1 MGVKWTQEQ
10 EQVISLHNRD
20 ILVSAAAG
28 SGKTAVLV
36 ERILTMV
43 TRRKDPVDIDHLLVV
58 TFTRA
63 AAGEMKERILKAL
76 DDRLTEEPDN
86 EHLKR
91 QVAYIHNAQIN
102 TIDGFCA
109 YVIRNYFHLIDL
121 DPGYRTA
128 DEGELKLLKADVLRE
143 VLEEGYDLG
152 SDDFH
157 RLVECYAPGKTDAV
171 LEDLILQLYEMST
184 SHPWPEEWLE
194 FCRGVYDVRTQEE
207 VFDSPWM
214 KLFWADVRQKIGEA
228 VTQAAENIKTAQAE
242 DGPYAY
248 LQALEADAAFLDR
261 LSNTEDYN
269 EIHAVL
275 REHKW
280 ERLSSKKDAAVSD
293 MLKERAKA
301 GRETVKE
308 IVSELQKQYFAMPAE
323 AVFQCM
329 RSCSPVMGSL
339 IDLTIAFSRRFALK
353 KRQKNLLDFTDME
366 HLALQILVEKKE
378 DGSCVRSQAARELS
392 RQFEEILIDEY
403 QDSNYVQ
410 EMLLTSVSRHED
422 GVCNIFM
429 VGDVKQSIYRF
440 RLADPRLF
448 LEKYETY
455 TKKESSRQ
463 RIDLHRNFRSRKEVL
478 GFVNLLFEQL
488 MSRSFGGVAYDE
500 GAALYP
506 GAEYPGGNDPEF
518 ARTEVLMLESDGE
531 DVKEEGMSGE
541 ARELEA
547 RIIGQ
552 RIREMAGRE
561 LVFDRQANAY
571 RPMRYSDCVILL
583 RTVSGWGETFGKVL
597 QAMGIPSYVT
607 TRTGYFTAP
616 EIVTLLNYLHICDNP
631 RQDIPFAGILHSPIA
646 AVSVQELADI
656 RREFPEGKLYDGCR
670 RYQDAGENEVLR
682 KKLEKFFSVYSDMRD
697 RVAYTPIHELILAIL
712 NETGYGQYVRAMPAG
727 EQRAA
732 NIRMLIEK
740 ARDYEKTSYRGLF
753 NFVRY
758 IEYLQ
763 KYNVD
768 FGEVNITGENENTVR
783 IMSIH
788 KSKGLEFPVVFLAGM
803 GKKFNL
809 RDINS
814 GIIMHPDY
822 GPGVDCIDPEQRTRM
837 PTLLKGVIRHQ
848 LLMESLGEEMR
859 VLYVALTRAKEK
871 LILVGTVS
879 RLEKRVRECAGVL
892 AQESPEISMR
902 IREKGRDY
910 WAWVLPSL
918 VRHRAFLPVLEA
930 YGLPANA
937 RKEIQKDDAEVVIR
951 ILTLQELTQKEVWHE
966 TGRQAGKRRFLE
978 WNVQKTYDPQ
988 VKQLLDERFSFVY
1001 PYEKQQHV
1009 PVKLTV
1015 SELKQPYMEEPAEE
1029 LYFQPDII
1037 PLVPQF
1043 IEKKEQVL
1051 TGADRGTAYHRVFQ
1065 LLDYSGADSA
1075 EGVGRQLSEMEA
1087 AGKIT
1092 ETMKLCVEAEDI
1104 VGLVQSPLGR
1114 RMKAAQQEGRLF
1126 LEQPFAMSIP
1136 ASEKDPHF
1144 LDSDTIV
1151 VQGIIDA
1158 FFYEGDGIILVDYKT
1173 DQVQCAQELADKYH
1187 RQLDYYAQALMRTT
1201 GKTVREKIIY
1211 SVTLGREI
1219 VCE

>member
-1 MGVKWTQEQ
+1 MGVKWTKEQ
-10 EQVISLHNRD
+10 EQVISLHDRD

-43 TRRKDPVDIDHLLVV
+43 TRSENPIDIDHLLIV

-63 AAGEMKERILKAL
+63 AAGEMKERILTAL
-76 DDRLTEEPDN
+76 DDRLSKDPEN

-91 QVAYIHNAQIN
+91 QVSYIHNAQIN

-109 YVIRNYFHLIDL
+109 YVIRNYFHMIDL

-128 DEGELKLLKADVLRE
+128 DEGELKLLKADVIDE
-143 VLEEGYDLG
+143 VLEEAYDIG
-152 SDDFH
+152 SDEFH
-157 RLVECYAPGKTDAV
+157 QLVECYASGKTDHV
-171 LEDLILQLYEMST
+171 LEELIYQLYEMSI
-184 SHPWPEEWLE
+184 SHPWPKEWLIG
-194 FCRGVYDVRTQEE
+194 CRKVYDAKTKEE
-207 VFDSPWM
+207 LFASSWM
-214 KLFWADVRQKIGEA
+214 ELFWKDVRQKIQEA
-228 VTQAAENIKTAQAE
+228 VSQTEENMKTAQSE

-248 LQALEADAAFLDR
+248 LTALEADRAFLHR
-261 LSNTEDYN
+261 LSGADDYD
-269 EIHAVL
+269 EIWNL
-275 REHKW
+275 LKEHKW
-280 ERLSSKKDAAVSD
+280 ERLSAKKDAAVSE
-293 MLKERAKA
+293 MQKEQVKA

-308 IVSELQKQYFAMPAE
+308 IIKELQSQYFIMTGE

-329 RSCSPVMGSL
+329 QSCAPVVGSL
-339 IDLTIAFSRRFALK
+339 VDLTLAFSERFEQK

-378 DGSCVRSQAARELS
+378 DGSCVRSQAAKELS
-392 RQFEEILIDEY
+392 LQFEEILIDEY

-422 GVCNIFM
+422 GICNIFM

-440 RLADPRLF
+440 RLANPELF

-455 TKKESSRQ
+455 TLEESGRQ

-500 GAALYP
+500 SAALYP
-506 GAEYPGGNDPEF
+506 GAEYPEGNDPQF
-518 ARTEVLMLESDGE
+518 PKTEVLMLETDSE

-552 RIREMAGRE
+552 RIHELVGRE
-561 LVFDRQANAY
+561 QVFDGQIKAY
-571 RPMRYSDCVILL
+571 RPARYSDCVILL
-583 RTVSGWGETFGKVL
+583 RTISGWGETFGKVL
-597 QAMGIPSYVT
+597 QAMGIPANVT
-607 TRTGYFTAP
+607 TRTGYFTAL

-631 RQDIPFAGILHSPIA
+631 RQDIPFTAVLHSPIA
-646 AVSVQELADI
+646 AVSAKELADI

-670 RYQDAGENEVLR
+670 RYLDAGENE
-682 KKLEKFFSVYSDMRD
+682 KLKEKLKRFFAVYGDIRE

-712 NETGYGQYVRAMPAG
+712 SETGYGQYVRAMPAG

-732 NIRMLIEK
+732 NIRMLVEK

-753 NFVRY
+753 NFIRY

-763 KYNVD
+763 KYDVD
-768 FGEVNITGENENTVR
+768 FGEVNVAGENENIVR

-809 RDINS
+809 RDMNS
-814 GIIMHPDY
+814 GMIVHPDY
-822 GPGVDCIDPEQRTRM
+822 GLGVDFIDPGQRIKM

-848 LLMESLGEEMR
+848 LMMENLSEEMR

-871 LILVGTVS
+871 LILAGTIS
-879 RLEKRVRECAGVL
+879 RLEKRVRECSGLLGREA
-892 AQESPEISMR
+892 PEIPMR
-902 IREKGRDY
+902 MREKGRDY
-910 WAWVLPSL
+910 WSWILPSL
-918 VRHRAFLPVLEA
+918 VRHRAFLPVLEMFEIPVN
-930 YGLPANA
+930 G
-937 RKEIQKDDAEVVIR
+937 RKEIQKENADLVLK
-951 ILTLQELTQKEVWHE
+951 ILTLQELTSGEVW
-966 TGRQAGKRRFLE
+966 RQASRQVIKSRFLE
-978 WNVQKTYDPQ
+978 WDERKTYDPQ
-988 VKQLLDERFSFVY
+988 MKQLLDERFSFSY

-1015 SELKQPYMEEPAEE
+1015 SELKQEYSAEQGEP

-1037 PLVPQF
+1037 PLIPRF
-1043 IEKKEQVL
+1043 IEKREPVL
-1051 TGADRGTAYHRVFQ
+1051 KGADRGTAYHRVFQ
-1065 LLDYSGADSA
+1065 LLDYRSADST
-1075 EGVGRQLSEMEA
+1075 EGVRQQLLAMEA
-1087 AGKIT
+1087 AGRIT
-1092 ETMKLCVEAEDI
+1092 ETMKLCIDPEDI
-1104 VGLVQSPLGR
+1104 TRFVLGSLGI
-1114 RMKAAQQEGRLF
+1114 RMKAAQQEERLF

-1136 ASEKDPHF
+1136 ASEKDPDF
-1144 LDSDTIV
+1144 LDCDTIV

-1158 FFYEGDGIILVDYKT
+1158 FFYEDGDIVLVDYKT
-1173 DQVQCAQELADKYH
+1173 DQVQSARELTDKY
-1187 RQLDYYAQALMRTT
+1187 RSQLDYYAQALMRTT
-1201 GKTVREKIIY
+1201 QKRVKEKIIY
-1211 SVTLGREI
+1211 SVTLGKEI